1 MSPHPPFLLQL
12 PTPLNDRT
20 IQNFF
25 SAQTIL
31 DTSLTT
37 ALWKSLTIDWKKY
50 KLKLSSVC
58 LNLASCSGSEIFSCE
73 AHFQILE
80 SVVALSKR
88 LKVKTITN
96 KFQKQ

>member
-1 MSPHPPFLLQL
+1 MWGCYICWMNQWII
-12 PTPLNDRT
+12 TPL
-20 IQNFF
+20 
-25 SAQTIL
+25 
-31 DTSLTT
+31 SLGN
-37 ALWKSLTIDWKKY
+37 SQSDCMI
-50 KLKLSSVC
+50 C
-58 LNLASCSGSEIFSCE
+58 LQEHEESSGSEIFSCE